1 MADEAREFWDAFE
14 KETGEKVEARS
25 LGEWFERDGDRGLWG
40 LLILTDKA
48 FRFKH
53 MPSDNWV
60 SSLFRRAD
68 KAPKREPVE
77 IRIARE
83 DLVSM
88 LAPKGG
94 FFAKLIGPAF
104 PRFTVTGRG
113 EEGEKS
119 YLFSVDPASD
129 LVAALGRA
137 LAPRPEQA
145 TAEKG

>member
-25 LGEWFERDGDRGLWG
+25 LGEWFERDGDRGRWG

-53 MPSDNWV
+53 TPSDNWV
-60 SSLFRRAD
+60 SSLFRRAE
-68 KAPKREPVE
+68 KAPKQEPVE

-88 LAPKGG
+88 IAPKRG
-94 FFAKLIGPAF
+94 FIAKLLGPAF
-104 PRFTVTGRG
+104 PRFTVTGRS
-113 EEGEKS
+113 EEGEKA
-119 YLFSVDPASD
+119 YTFSVDPGTD

-137 LAPRPEQA
+137 LSGTIETVA
-145 TAEKG
+145 TDKA

>member
-25 LGEWFERDGDRGLWG
+25 LGEWFERDGGPGRWG

-60 SSLFRRAD
+60 SSLFRRVD
-68 KAPKREPVE
+68 NAPKQGPIE

-83 DLVSM
+83 DLISV
-88 LAPKGG
+88 LAPKRG
-94 FFAKLIGPAF
+94 FIAKLIGPAF
-104 PRFTVTGRG
+104 PRITVTGRS
-113 EEGEKS
+113 EEGEKAYS
-119 YLFSVDPASD
+119 FSVDPGTD
-129 LVAALGRA
+129 LAAALTRA
-137 LAPRPEQA
+137 LEAA
-145 TAEKG
+145 AAEKA